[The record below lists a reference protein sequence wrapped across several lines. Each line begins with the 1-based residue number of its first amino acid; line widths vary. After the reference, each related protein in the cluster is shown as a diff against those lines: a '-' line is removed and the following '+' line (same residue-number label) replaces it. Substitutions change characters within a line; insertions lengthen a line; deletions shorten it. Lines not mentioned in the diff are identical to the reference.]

1 MTKEDSESKKNYSN
15 SYNKTTV
22 NIGPGGPVPFY
33 YTIKVLDKITKL
45 FSSDDDKSSEKKPQV
60 EKLEKKPK
68 VVKTKK
74 YPKIKRN

>member
-15 SYNKTTV
+15 SYNKTI

>member
-33 YTIKVLDKITKL
+33 YTIKVLDKITRGITNL
-45 FSSDDDKSSEKKPQV
+45 FSDDSGKKP
-60 EKLEKKPK
+60 KLEKI
-68 VVKTKK
+68 KK
-74 YPKIKRN
+74 LKNLQVNLKRKRKKLF

>member
-1 MTKEDSESKKNYSN
+1 MTKKDSESKKNYSN
-15 SYNKTTV
+15 SYNKTV

-45 FSSDDDKSSEKKPQV
+45 FSGSDNKSSEKKPQV
-60 EKLEKKPK
+60 EKSEKKPK

-74 YPKIKRN
+74 SPKIKDY

>member
-33 YTIKVLDKITKL
+33 YTIKVLDKITRGITNL
-45 FSSDDDKSSEKKPQV
+45 FSDDSGKKPKLEKIKKKPQV
-60 EKLEKKPK
+60 EK
-68 VVKTKK
+68 TKK
-74 YPKIKRN
+74 YLKIKGN